1 MTDANFMEADCV
13 HGGVWHDCDQCSADD
28 QEIRDAERRTLRILV
43 ARIELLLAEADAS
56 IRSGDDWSNIFIHV
70 GDSTEKLT

>member
-28 QEIRDAERRTLRILV
+28 QEIRDAERRTP
-43 ARIELLLAEADAS
+43 DATDPGAIVRRQTWGWPS
-56 IRSGDDWSNIFIHV
+56 VTNV
-70 GDSTEKLT
+70 TTE